1 MNDIPKVSLKD
12 RRDGFK
18 YGLLQAA
25 RMARQ
30 ASRRCRKRQRIT
42 DGWTRDMW
50 EQSALTALWIA
61 QSIEREAKNR
71 P

>member
-1 MNDIPKVSLKD
+1 MNDLQRKLHSAGRVA
-12 RRDGFK
+12 
-18 YGLLQAA
+18 GLLQAA

-42 DGWTRDMW
+42 EGWTRDMW

-61 QSIEREAKNR
+61 QGIEREAKNR
-71 P
+71 S